1 MWWGE
6 GINPHKKRIIGR
18 EGGEGMEGGG
28 KFLLWLFVQLQF
40 GGEWRWRR
48 WHQQYE
54 KRTAWEDKY
63 PTASTM
69 VAGGGNRSRILT
81 TAAASVSN
89 KEGRRR
95 RRGRNTVELNRNQN
109 RTPDQDKDRAPD
121 QNPIDLPTIIL
132 PNPRQRHP
140 RRSRLVPKFV
150 GRGGGQTQY
159 SGRIWGRHTE
169 KRVVL
174 HKC

>member
-1 MWWGE
+1 MAKRKDQEE
-6 GINPHKKRIIGR
+6 GRESLVIMEAFGGGTRLGMLTTTIGR
-18 EGGEGMEGGG
+18 IGNKED
-28 KFLLWLFVQLQF
+28 
-40 GGEWRWRR
+40 RWR
-48 WHQQYE
+48 E
-54 KRTAWEDKY
+54 K
-63 PTASTM
+63 
-69 VAGGGNRSRILT
+69 
-81 TAAASVSN
+81 
-89 KEGRRR
+89 
-95 RRGRNTVELNRNQN
+95 RGRNTVELNRNQI

-140 RRSRLVPKFV
+140 RRSRLVPNFL